1 VRVQEYADLRKLAEE
16 VTTIEDTTGNQLDML
31 KDFVGDFSSSFQWF
45 DFVDVNQRLIAAEK
59 ISGMLPIIAP
69 DSRTETSPSSFIHHA
84 KDARCKHIFFGASG
98 PDPYIEVLR
107 THEGYHHK
115 VTLIRGNKIDT
126 QEALC
131 LKMVSLSC
139 IHSYKYYEVAANHE
153 EVEPMEDLESSSSAE
168 QNHVSLPNR

>member
-1 VRVQEYADLRKLAEE
+1 MSINALLRQKRYQVCYRSLLLTA
-16 VTTIEDTTGNQLDML
+16 VL
-31 KDFVGDFSSSFQWF
+31 KPQ
-45 DFVDVNQRLIAAEK
+45 
-59 ISGMLPIIAP
+59 
-69 DSRTETSPSSFIHHA
+69 
-84 KDARCKHIFFGASG
+84 CKHIFFGASG

-107 THEGYHHK
+107 THEEYHHK

-139 IHSYKYYEVAANHE
+139 IHSYKYHEVAANHE